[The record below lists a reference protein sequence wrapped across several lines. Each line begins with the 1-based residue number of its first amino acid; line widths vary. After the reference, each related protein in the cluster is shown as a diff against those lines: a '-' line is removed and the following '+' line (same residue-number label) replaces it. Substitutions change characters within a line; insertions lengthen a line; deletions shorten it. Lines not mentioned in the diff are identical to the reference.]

1 MNATERMPG
10 DAEAIAAIA
19 GMRSQNWWSVGD
31 LLTYRP
37 NGCGL
42 SIQARVFQTFD
53 SGRLLVRHE
62 GSEHVAVIDPSYIV
76 RV

>member
-19 GMRSQNWWSVGD
+19 EMRSQNWWSVGD

-37 NGCGL
+37 HGCGP
-42 SIQARVFQTFD
+42 STQARVLQVFAN
-53 SGRLLVRHE
+53 GRLLVRHE
-62 GSEHVAVIDPSYIV
+62 NNEHTAIIDPSCIV